1 MPLDD
6 LELDEIDDEVAHC
19 HPAQSVSYVRAR
31 QLGSAKR
38 QRIGQNLFN
47 Y

>member
-6 LELDEIDDEVAHC
+6 LELDEIEDEV
-19 HPAQSVSYVRAR
+19 AQSVSDVRAR

-38 QRIGQNLFN
+38 QRIAQNLFN